1 MIACIIKQQ
10 FNSASAMKM
19 KRHHKKESLCIY
31 SELLFMPCAKT
42 VIKINNLKQIVC
54 QEQKN

>member
-1 MIACIIKQQ
+1 
-10 FNSASAMKM
+10 MKM